1 MTNKEKRNLYIK
13 ERRRVQQIIRRI
25 KKQGFEVD
33 FLLPPIPEK
42 ITVKD
47 IRKLQDI
54 KPITVKKQSFKI
66 LEDKKTGSKIRE
78 MFLDIKRD
86 ERKAKKLKSIEEKR
100 KYAYEMEKRLFNL
113 YKKEGLLSSK
123 LFHRSEKINE
133 RYIDEYI
140 NRLESYL
147 RKKTPSG
154 ELVVIRKKQDVRI
167 SNAVKLLD
175 DFGAPELSE
184 PLKEFSESHSFAR
197 TEALIKR
204 LESIVKINLWESG
217 QPVKGISDDMIS
229 EGLDAIEE
237 EKNK

>member
-13 ERRRVQQIIRRI
+13 ERRRVQQIIRSI
-25 KKQGFEVD
+25 KKQGFKVD
-33 FLLPPIPEK
+33 FSLPPIPEN

-54 KPITVKKQSFKI
+54 KPITVKKQSF
-66 LEDKKTGSKIRE
+66 LEDKKTGYEIRE

-86 ERKAKKLKSIEEKR
+86 ERKAKKLKSVKEKR
-100 KYAYEMEKRLFNL
+100 KYASEMEKRLFNL

-140 NRLESYL
+140 NRLQSYL
-147 RKKTPSG
+147 RRKTPSG

-167 SNAVKLLD
+167 ANAVKLLD

-184 PLKEFSESHSFAR
+184 PLKEFAKSHSFAR